1 MACSTGFDPDGRKAD
16 GGSLPG
22 HDRRASRGSRA
33 GRRYGYR
40 VSQIP
45 WWGLPLVAALFALAG
60 AIAAQLVTARTDY
73 LLRRRRRTKR
83 WYEERKAAYVGLLAA
98 FERDVYRLRAA
109 FDAGEKPAP
118 ALAYIDEVAPAL
130 MPVRL
135 LATGPVRSA
144 ALAVHLLLQ
153 RLHGEMNPSAVP
165 GVRPETHFR
174 ELLAQ
179 VPLVMQQFEAEIR
192 EELGIDTNPPHQPP
206 PLNGDR
212 RGRSRQLLRR
222 AARVPSSR
230 EDREEESD
238 VTG

>member
-1 MACSTGFDPDGRKAD
+1 
-16 GGSLPG
+16 
-22 HDRRASRGSRA
+22 
-33 GRRYGYR
+33 

-45 WWGLPLVAALFALAG
+45 WWGLPLIAALFALAG
-60 AIAAQLVTARTDY
+60 AATAQLVSARTDY
-73 LLRRRRRTKR
+73 LMRRRRRTKK
-83 WYEERKAAYVGLLAA
+83 WYSERKEAYVELLAV

-109 FDAGEKPAP
+109 FEAGDKPVTT
-118 ALAYIDEVAPAL
+118 LTYIDEVGPAL

-153 RLHGEMNPSAVP
+153 KLHGEMNPSAVP

-192 EELGIDTNPPHQPP
+192 EELGIDTNPPSS
-206 PLNGDR
+206 LEGDR
-212 RGRSRQLLRR
+212 GGDRGGRGLRR
-222 AARVPSSR
+222 RSPKAN
-230 EDREEESD
+230 EESG